1 MTFAWPVLLWLTA
14 VPLLLLAAGLLG
26 ARRAAATAA
35 KDSILRGSA
44 GAGQVTLGKATA
56 PAPRRRT
63 RPLLCLACAAAL
75 LALAR
80 PQWGVI
86 DEPVFTS
93 SREILLGLDLSR
105 SMLGTDIKPSRL
117 DRSRLLVQ
125 SLLDRLAGERV
136 GLVLFSGTA
145 FLQCPLSTDY
155 EILRDMLPSLGPDYL
170 PEGGTAYDALLAT
183 SLEAFGKAKNT
194 DRFLIVL
201 SDGEALDEGWKER
214 LKELKERNIRVIALG
229 VGTLTGSMIP
239 DGQGA
244 FVKDERG
251 AVVLSR
257 LEPLTL
263 ETLARETGGAYR
275 NAGSWL
281 DLSSLLRETIE
292 AGRAQE
298 TVERQQ
304 VRKVERFQW
313 PLALALALA
322 LLSLAHEFPGRIRPR
337 AMKLAG
343 TATKAATRVAPVL
356 LALCMLGQG
365 QLGAQ
370 GSTQPPSVNPT
381 MPTTA
386 AKQEKEPE
394 PRIIGTVRE
403 LAPRG
408 SLDAMDCK
416 RIANDTLS
424 WGRDLRQKKQTFPQ
438 GPVQDALQAVRI
450 GEKADPAETDWK
462 RLRAELEELLVD
474 PKDEKQDQKQENQD
488 QQGQDNKDK
497 QQEPQSGEQKKPDQQ
512 QDNSKQEEPKPQEQ
526 KEPAEKAKPEQ
537 ESKPPEN
544 PKAFGEMPP
553 KQEPPQAQ
561 QEEMQQ
567 VGGQQE
573 KRPANEDPSM
583 VVPLEKLEK
592 LKKQDNPGRLFEL
605 MKDEKKPQP
614 DNKKNW

>member
-44 GAGQVTLGKATA
+44 GSGQVTLGDA
-56 PAPRRRT
+56 PTQAPRRRT

-86 DEPVFTS
+86 DEPVFTT
-93 SREILLGLDLSR
+93 SREILLGMDLSR

-170 PEGGTAYDALLAT
+170 PEGGTAYDALLGT

-201 SDGEALDEGWKER
+201 SDGEALDEGWKTR

-281 DLSSLLRETIE
+281 DLSTLLRETVE

-337 AMKLAG
+337 TMKLAG
-343 TATKAATRVAPVL
+343 AATKTATRAALVL
-356 LALCMLGQG
+356 LALALLGQG
-365 QLGAQ
+365 RLGAQ
-370 GSTQPPSVNPT
+370 GTAQPVPTSPALPS
-381 MPTTA
+381 A
-386 AKQEKEPE
+386 AQPAPE
-394 PRIIGTVRE
+394 PRIIATVRE
-403 LAPRG
+403 LAPKG

-424 WGRDLRQKKQTFPQ
+424 WGRDLRQKKQSFPQ
-438 GPVQDALQAVRI
+438 GPVQDALQAVGL
-450 GEKADPAETDWK
+450 GEKADPAEADWK
-462 RLRAELEELLVD
+462 RLRAELEELLVET
-474 PKDEKQDQKQENQD
+474 KDDKQDQKQENQD
-488 QQGQDNKDK
+488 KQGQDNKDK
-497 QQEPQSGEQKKPDQQ
+497 QQEPQDGQQKQPEQQ
-512 QDNSKQEEPKPQEQ
+512 QEKNKQQEQRPQDQ
-526 KEPAEKAKPEQ
+526 KEPSEKAKPEQ
-537 ESKPPEN
+537 DSKQPEK

-553 KQEPPQAQ
+553 KEEPQQSQ

-605 MKDEKKPQP
+605 MQDEKKPQP